1 MASQRSRVFQAFKLS
16 GLTLEAPAAR
26 YLLDVF
32 KSHTPDQLEVALEAV
47 LAAVKSLV
55 LSSSV
60 VPLSAIQEASKALES
75 SCMGDEIDDVM
86 LIGAAECP
94 NLECAPLPSPP
105 YRLNL
110 RCIPCRYDGRRK
122 TFIKALA
129 RDTSLLSG
137 ASLRS
142 LALQRRFAVIHQLV
156 QRCAPRRHSVCTE
169 MR

>member
-32 KSHTPDQLEVALEAV
+32 KLHTPDQLEVALEAV
-47 LAAVKSLV
+47 LAAVKTLV

-94 NLECAPLPSPP
+94 NLECAAPASLNPNLNPSPHK
-105 YRLNL
+105 RLNSTTYDANL
-110 RCIPCRYDGRRK
+110 AGTTVGARLSSKHSPATRACCR
-122 TFIKALA
+122 
-129 RDTSLLSG
+129 
-137 ASLRS
+137 
-142 LALQRRFAVIHQLV
+142 
-156 QRCAPRRHSVCTE
+156 APA
-169 MR
+169 

>member
-32 KSHTPDQLEVALEAV
+32 KLHTPDQLEVALEAV

-94 NLECAPLPSPP
+94 NLECAALPSPP
-105 YRLNL
+105 KRLQPSLPHPSASTYDANL
-110 RCIPCRYDGRRK
+110 AG
-122 TFIKALA
+122 TTAGA
-129 RDTSLLSG
+129 RLSSKHSPATP
-137 ASLRS
+137 ASFR
-142 LALQRRFAVIHQLV
+142 
-156 QRCAPRRHSVCTE
+156 APA
-169 MR
+169 

>member
-1 MASQRSRVFQAFKLS
+1 VFQAFKLS

-32 KSHTPDQLEVALEAV
+32 KLHTPDQLEVALEAV
-47 LAAVKSLV
+47 LAAVKTLV

-94 NLECAPLPSPP
+94 NLECAAPASPP
-105 YRLNL
+105 KRLNSTTYDANL
-110 RCIPCRYDGRRK
+110 AGTTVGARLSSKHSPATRACCR
-122 TFIKALA
+122 
-129 RDTSLLSG
+129 
-137 ASLRS
+137 
-142 LALQRRFAVIHQLV
+142 
-156 QRCAPRRHSVCTE
+156 APA
-169 MR
+169 

>member
-105 YRLNL
+105 KRLNPSL
-110 RCIPCRYDGRRK
+110 PHPSASTYDAYLAGTTVGARLSSKHSPATRACCR
-122 TFIKALA
+122 
-129 RDTSLLSG
+129 
-137 ASLRS
+137 
-142 LALQRRFAVIHQLV
+142 
-156 QRCAPRRHSVCTE
+156 APA
-169 MR
+169 